1 MTDLENKQKKML
13 DQAAQ
18 MRLESAK
25 GNKSVE
31 SRKGG
36 TTDVEPM
43 KSPNEPNISA
53 DLSVAPIKSNAEIAA
68 ERERAKVAP
77 AREAIHNE
85 VKQSID
91 ENFKKSQPTMKDL
104 PAQPNLKPQTLKT
117 KASVDHARE
126 INKEIEKNKPFE
138 GEKYVREEFDRAK
151 HEKEFDNN
159 QTFQD
164 IIARANKQ
172 DDEYKAKAEK
182 ASKYAKATAWGNMF
196 NALGQIAGL
205 GKNTYVKPDS
215 KYLDRA
221 LSKADEARA
230 MYDKIKA
237 ANDAKRS
244 SLKADYLTKAEA
256 QHWANEKLKADSI
269 KELNKVMQSANKA
282 DKELAIKMYTANID
296 KMYKDGL
303 LSKKD
308 YENETKRITALAAQ
322 TRANASAKNAEL
334 KETEANRKTENN
346 RKKAESSAF
355 INYKDNDI
363 KQNYNLN
370 ESEARR
376 IANYMIKNKN
386 YTADRLGLI
395 GDAITGTISAS
406 NYGIFKSQVLDFI
419 EHGGG
424 KDIPEVKAI
433 LDNSDNY
440 SFDTLGEESDL

>member
-1 MTDLENKQKKML
+1 M
-13 DQAAQ
+13 
-18 MRLESAK
+18 
-25 GNKSVE
+25 
-31 SRKGG
+31 
-36 TTDVEPM
+36 
-43 KSPNEPNISA
+43 
-53 DLSVAPIKSNAEIAA
+53 IKHVILWQLKDEIQG
-68 ERERAKVAP
+68 EERAKVLNDAK
-77 AREAIHNE
+77 AQLEA
-85 VKQSID
+85 
-91 ENFKKSQPTMKDL
+91 
-104 PAQPNLKPQTLKT
+104 KT
-117 KASVDHARE
+117 KDMMVGDDIKRST
-126 INKEIEKNKPFE
+126 KPIAPMAKRGFQP
-138 GEKYVREEFDRAK
+138 EKYIQQNFDKAAA
-151 HEKEFDNN
+151 EKAFDEDA
-159 QTFQD
+159 TFQD
-164 IIARANKQ
+164 IINKSK
-172 DDEYKAKAEK
+172 DRDKEYEDKAKK
-182 ASKYAKATAWGNMF
+182 ASKYAKAAAWGNMF

-237 ANDAKRS
+237 AEEEKRTN
-244 SLKADYLTKAEA
+244 LKRDYLAKAEA

-269 KELNKVMQSANKA
+269 KELNKVMQSADKA

-322 TRANASAKNAEL
+322 TRADASAKNAEL

-386 YTADRLGLI
+386 YTSDRLGLV